1 MADLKIID
9 DITNEISKIRGVDL
23 PPICIKIMVLTYIC
37 YACNTYDIR
46 YKNEDGATHRPN
58 VGCLILAQKGTGKSR
73 TLKALKKMFYSVEEE
88 RIRRYKNF
96 EAYKIGKY
104 KNSMIPLTGE
114 QQKEVDDF
122 YRESGREPVSIFD
135 DPITAKGLCCTYAQ
149 TKTYKVNNILY
160 VIDEVGERLFK
171 DAMSN
176 NPSISSKEFT
186 SGLTQLFYGA
196 CHMGQSK
203 TSKEENITSQTNIGA
218 NFIFVSTAEF
228 LKDRKVQEKYKSYIE
243 NGVGRRLLFINCPP
257 LDEYATP
264 RKRYFPNFEQF
275 EPEIKKIF
283 GGTEEEKKKLFNK
296 EISASE
302 ELWINQLE
310 KQGSGANLTMGEEF
324 LLLLFCTGLVVWTG
338 DSQIQQ
344 KHWDYMINTFNEM
357 KKLSL
362 TVAQKDT
369 TNYDKICIFI
379 KSYLSEHSNK
389 KKISIALIKDYCLRN
404 RMCYESTWKKWFNS
418 LIEDF
423 KASNDVQYLIERN
436 QLYAW
441 LEENYAYEGK

>member
-1 MADLKIID
+1 M
-9 DITNEISKIRGVDL
+9 
-23 PPICIKIMVLTYIC
+23 
-37 YACNTYDIR
+37 
-46 YKNEDGATHRPN
+46 
-58 VGCLILAQKGTGKSR
+58 
-73 TLKALKKMFYSVEEE
+73 
-88 RIRRYKNF
+88 
-96 EAYKIGKY
+96 
-104 KNSMIPLTGE
+104 
-114 QQKEVDDF
+114 
-122 YRESGREPVSIFD
+122 
-135 DPITAKGLCCTYAQ
+135 
-149 TKTYKVNNILY
+149 
-160 VIDEVGERLFK
+160 
-171 DAMSN
+171 
-176 NPSISSKEFT
+176 
-186 SGLTQLFYGA
+186 
-196 CHMGQSK
+196 
-203 TSKEENITSQTNIGA
+203 
-218 NFIFVSTAEF
+218 
-228 LKDRKVQEKYKSYIE
+228 
-243 NGVGRRLLFINCPP
+243 LFINCPP